1 MNALLR
7 RLGLYAVAA
16 WAALT
21 LDFVL
26 PRLMPGDPT
35 AAMFARLQGKLQPEA
50 MAALRATFGV
60 TDAPLWR
67 QYLDHLGHLARGD
80 LGTSLAFYPAPVAEV
95 VGTGLAWTCF
105 LAGGALVIAFTLGS
119 ALGAWAAWRRGG
131 WADRVLAPA
140 LSLVGA
146 FPYFWLAMAA
156 AWGLGVEFR
165 WFPVRHAVGA
175 DVPVGDTLAWVQSVV
190 AHAALPALTLVG
202 SSLGGWLLTMRG
214 AMGGVLADDSIRY
227 AMARGLAPR
236 RVFLGHAVRNA
247 LLPSLTAFGMAIGFV
262 LGGALL
268 TEVVFSYPGTGYL
281 LLQAVRAQ
289 DYALLNAL
297 FLVITLAVLGANALV
312 DVLTSLLDPRTRGG
326 EDA

>member
-1 MNALLR
+1 MSGLLR
-7 RLGLYAVAA
+7 RLGLYAFAA

-21 LDFVL
+21 LDFLL
-26 PRLMPGDPT
+26 PRMMPGDPT
-35 AAMFARLQGKLQPEA
+35 SAMFARFQGRLPPES
-50 MAALRATFGV
+50 MAALRATFGES
-60 TDAPLWR
+60 DAPLWQ
-67 QYLDHLGHLARGD
+67 QYLEHVARLGRGD
-80 LGTSLAFYPAPVAEV
+80 LGVSLAYYPAPVREV
-95 VGTGLAWTCF
+95 IGTGLAWTCF
-105 LAGGALVIAFTLGS
+105 LAGGALVVSFLLGS

-131 WADRVLAPA
+131 WADRALAPT
-140 LSLVGA
+140 LSFLGA

-156 AWGLGVEFR
+156 AWGLGVELR

-175 DVPVGDTLAWVQSVV
+175 DVPPGDTLAWMRSVL
-190 AHAALPALTLVG
+190 AHAALPALTLVV
-202 SSLGGWLLTMRG
+202 SSVGGWMLTMRG
-214 AMGGVLADDSIRY
+214 AMTGVLAEDPIRY
-227 AMARGLAPR
+227 ALARGLPPR
-236 RVFLGHAVRNA
+236 RILLAHAVRNA

-312 DVLTSLLDPRTRGG
+312 DVLTTLLDPRTREEG
-326 EDA
+326 DA